1 VEQGELR
8 LSYDLARAHVIARK
22 IPPKI
27 LSNTNWLFEPLKRP
41 SKATT
46 RCGAAV
52 NLAAF
57 DSALGVFVAA
67 LCGMR
72 NLNSL
77 PR

>member
-1 VEQGELR
+1 LPGRMSSREKSLQ
-8 LSYDLARAHVIARK
+8 
-22 IPPKI
+22 KI
-27 LSNTNWLFEPLKRP
+27 LSNTNWLWKPLERP
-41 SKATT
+41 SEAATC
-46 RCGAAV
+46 CGAAV